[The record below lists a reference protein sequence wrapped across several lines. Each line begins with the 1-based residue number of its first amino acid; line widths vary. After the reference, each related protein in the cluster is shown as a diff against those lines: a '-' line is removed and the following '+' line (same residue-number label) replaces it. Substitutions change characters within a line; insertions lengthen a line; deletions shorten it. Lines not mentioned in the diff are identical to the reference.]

1 MEILYPDVVGSGGAP
16 KRIMRPRRKNGVI
29 LDSDMPGM
37 AIIDLQEPTRP
48 TIVSSSPREQPP
60 RPSLSQT
67 PTGSSSNGS
76 VVTRSITT
84 QRAQPQ
90 PTTSATF
97 TPDQVAAAAHA
108 SAQIAAAA
116 HSSALTPPEETAGQS
131 HSQARKS
138 RPVATTPQT
147 EPALPPLLGGD
158 AAPASMASPPQK
170 RRRTSYRGAPLTAS
184 APAPTSPVL
193 PGQSR
198 EAPSSSSS
206 SSFQAPLIEEI
217 LEALR
222 SRAAPRWREQA
233 LDIFFRDFS
242 GEELDLQVK
251 ISENVLSNENKA
263 MVFCKMPERVR
274 QHWVGKFREMHQ
286 LNKTT

>member
-37 AIIDLQEPTRP
+37 AIIDLQEPARP
-48 TIVSSSPREQPP
+48 TIVSSSPRQQPS

-67 PTGSSSNGS
+67 PTGSSSTGS
-76 VVTRSITT
+76 IITRSINT
-84 QRAQPQ
+84 QRPPPQ

-97 TPDQVAAAAHA
+97 TPAQVAAAAHA

-116 HSSALTPPEETAGQS
+116 HSSALTPPEETATQS
-131 HSQARKS
+131 QSQARKR

-147 EPALPPLLGGD
+147 EPALPPLLGD
-158 AAPASMASPPQK
+158 AAPATMTSPPQK
-170 RRRTSYRGAPLTAS
+170 RRRTSYRGTPLTAN

-193 PGQSR
+193 PSQSR
-198 EAPSSSSS
+198 EAPSASS

-233 LDIFFRDFS
+233 LDLFFRDFS

>member
-16 KRIMRPRRKNGVI
+16 KRIMRPRRKDGII
-29 LDSDMPGM
+29 LDNGMPGM
-37 AIIDLQEPTRP
+37 SVIDLKEPTRP
-48 TIVSSSPREQPP
+48 TTVSSSPCQQPP

-67 PTGSSSNGS
+67 PTGSSSTG
-76 VVTRSITT
+76 SITT
-84 QRAQPQ
+84 QRTHPQ
-90 PTTSATF
+90 TTTSATF
-97 TPDQVAAAAHA
+97 APAQLAAAAN
-108 SAQIAAAA
+108 
-116 HSSALTPPEETAGQS
+116 SSALTPPEETAAQS
-131 HSQARKS
+131 QREARKR
-138 RPVATTPQT
+138 RPVATTPQV
-147 EPALPPLLGGD
+147 EPALLPSLGD
-158 AAPASMASPPQK
+158 AAPASMTSPPQK
-170 RRRTSYRGAPLTAS
+170 RRRTSYRGTPLTAS
-184 APAPTSPVL
+184 APAPASPVL

-198 EAPSSSSS
+198 EALPAS
-206 SSFQAPLIEEI
+206 SSFQAPLIEEM

-222 SRAAPRWREQA
+222 NRAAPRWREQA